1 MGDSGVHRSMPE
13 SAVPTP
19 VSSRA
24 DHPVWTKAARLV
36 GVGLF
41 LTGIALGVLYYE
53 YRLFHAENL
62 RLEAAGMSPRE
73 VAAMRDD
80 DLPDLVSLSRF
91 LLAMSTGSIGVG
103 MTGYGFVLVL
113 SRWRWFTGT

>member
-1 MGDSGVHRSMPE
+1 MPE
-13 SAVPTP
+13 SAIPTP
-19 VSSRA
+19 ISFA
-24 DHPVWTKAARLV
+24 GDHPAWTKAARLV

-73 VAAMRDD
+73 VAAIRDD
-80 DLPDLVSLSRF
+80 DLPELVSISRF
-91 LLAMSTGSIGVG
+91 LLAMTTGSVGVG
-103 MTGYGFVLVL
+103 MTGYGCVVVL